1 MVLEI
6 EGSGGPRIDVE
17 RDAQVS
23 PLGKEDVFVT
33 PHDLLT
39 QKAQAIQKLS
49 MLYRSSGFHP
59 SEARREQ
66 IRSEIQVTLRTLK
79 IEEDQFPTMEEQFR
93 RVVKERDFETRLQ
106 YTLLPNSSRKLKNR
120 ILSIAKT
127 LTKVFKH

>member
-6 EGSGGPRIDVE
+6 EGLDSSGVGVE
-17 RDAQVS
+17 KEAQVS
-23 PLGKEDVFVT
+23 PLSKKDVFVT

-49 MLYRSSGFHP
+49 ILYRSSGFHP

-66 IRSEIQVTLRTLK
+66 IKSEIQVTLRTLK
-79 IEEDQFPTMEEQFR
+79 IEEDQFPAMEEQFR
-93 RVVKERDFETRLQ
+93 RVVKERDSETRLK